1 MKRMAARS
9 IVVSH
14 MGSFG
19 GEQDAITVD
28 FRFCAIT
35 YCFRVETVEAY
46 FAV

>member
-1 MKRMAARS
+1 MKPKAAQS

-14 MGSFG
+14 MESFG

-28 FRFCAIT
+28 FGFCAIT
-35 YCFRVETVEAY
+35 YCFRVETVESY